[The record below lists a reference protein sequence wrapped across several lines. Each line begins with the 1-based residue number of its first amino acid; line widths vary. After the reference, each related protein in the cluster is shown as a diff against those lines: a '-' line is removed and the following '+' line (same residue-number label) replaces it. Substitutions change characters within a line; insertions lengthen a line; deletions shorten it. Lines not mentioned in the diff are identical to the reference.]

1 MLPSQFIILIVGIK
15 IELGLQE
22 VERVLIKKK
31 KNCKKE
37 VGEHKIEMLLIRRG
51 NRCPYEH
58 LALSTKFRPL
68 QLKRVVA
75 SIVS

>member
-31 KNCKKE
+31 NCKKE
-37 VGEHKIEMLLIRRG
+37 VGEHKIEMSPIRRG